1 MSVLVSNYLRDGIF
15 TDIDGGY
22 LALYVSNPGADNS
35 GDEVTGGS
43 YAREQITLQGTGN
56 TRTNDAEIRFADL
69 AANDITH
76 YGILDAST
84 GGNLLVYGALSSTA
98 VVIENGEVVFF
109 EDAVSITIA
118 GS

>member
-1 MSVLVSNYLRDGIF
+1 MSVLVSNYLGDSIF

-22 LALYVSNPGADNS
+22 LALYTTNPNADNS
-35 GDEVTGGS
+35 GTEVTGGS

-69 AANDITH
+69 AADNVTH
-76 YGILDAST
+76 YGILDASS

-98 VVIENGEVVFF
+98 VVVENGEVVFF
-109 EDAVSITIA
+109 EDAISITIA

>member
-22 LALYVSNPGADNS
+22 LALYVSNPGADDS

-43 YAREQITLQGTGN
+43 YAREQIDLQGTGN
-56 TRTNDAEIRFADL
+56 TRTNDAEIRFSGL
-69 AANDITH
+69 AADTVTH
-76 YGILDAST
+76 FGILDALT
-84 GGNLLVYGALSSTA
+84 DGNLLVYGALSSTA
-98 VVIENGEVVFF
+98 VVVENGEVVFF
-109 EDAVSITIA
+109 EDAISITIA